1 MGQKNSALSKEEI
14 NQVEKEAKTTTGDT
28 SKLAKQFKSFSDKD
42 GKVPRTA
49 FKEIITKHYGGED
62 NTLVRIIFNIFDKDG
77 DQNID
82 YREFLLTMSALGNS
96 NLEETIEV
104 AFRSFDL
111 NNDGTISREEL
122 RAVAV
127 TQTKLRKYVGV
138 YKRAKP
144 ITQIILDPK
153 DTVDC
158 YHKADTVFDA
168 LDVNKDR
175 SITKEEFIQGCTASP
190 EIKKLVSELFLVQ
203 VPKELFAQ

>member
-1 MGQKNSALSKEEI
+1 MVISKSLNFLELFW
-14 NQVEKEAKTTTGDT
+14 ATHLTRP
-28 SKLAKQFKSFSDKD
+28 S
-42 GKVPRTA
+42 R
-49 FKEIITKHYGGED
+49 
-62 NTLVRIIFNIFDKDG
+62 
-77 DQNID
+77 NID
-82 YREFLLTMSALGNS
+82 YREFLLTMSAIGNS
-96 NLEETIEV
+96 TLEDTIEV

-111 NNDGTISREEL
+111 NNDGTISRGKFKSGSTFLTHNNTCLEEL

-144 ITQIILDPK
+144 ITQIMLDPK
-153 DTVDC
+153 DTTDC

-175 SITKEEFIQGCTASP
+175 SITKQEFMQGCTANP

-203 VPKELFAQ
+203 VPKELFGPQ